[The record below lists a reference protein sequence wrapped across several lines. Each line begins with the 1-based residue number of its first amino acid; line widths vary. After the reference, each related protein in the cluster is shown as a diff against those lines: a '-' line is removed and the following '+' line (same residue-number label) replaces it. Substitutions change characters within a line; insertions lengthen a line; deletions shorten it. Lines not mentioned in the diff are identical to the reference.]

1 MCAYSIHTYTFSY
14 EFLTIEGMLSGAL
27 LSIFL
32 LGYFLPFTNKIVSIL
47 VNFMKNTLS
56 KGVLRNVFRGLH
68 FFFFLGQWGGGGGA
82 HHLVGA

>member
-1 MCAYSIHTYTFSY
+1 
-14 EFLTIEGMLSGAL
+14 MLSGPL

-56 KGVLRNVFRGLH
+56 KGVLRNVFRGLR
-68 FFFFLGQWGGGGGA
+68 FLFFLGGGGVPITWLGPENPIQAKDFPDPFQGR
-82 HHLVGA
+82 